1 MDEQEKAVEQVTEQA
16 EEQEGKT
23 GKLETPLE
31 IYRKYQ
37 RNTNLAEAG
46 EAEILKGL
54 KAGVPVEDLFLVA
67 TKIVSMLT
75 DNPNFHQLCERALK
89 GE

>member
-1 MDEQEKAVEQVTEQA
+1 MDEQEQVVEQ
-16 EEQEGKT
+16 EEEGKT

-54 KAGVPVEDLFLVA
+54 KAGVPLEDLFLVA
-67 TKIVSMLT
+67 TKIVSLLT

>member
-1 MDEQEKAVEQVTEQA
+1 MDEQQQVTEQA
-16 EEQEGKT
+16 PEQEQEGRT

-54 KAGVPVEDLFLVA
+54 KAGVPLEDLFLTA
-67 TKIVSMLT
+67 TRIVSLLT
-75 DNPNFHQLCERALK
+75 DNPSFHQLCERALK

>member
-67 TKIVSMLT
+67 TKIVSLLT

>member
-75 DNPNFHQLCERALK
+75 DNPNFHQLCEHALK

>member
-1 MDEQEKAVEQVTEQA
+1 MDEQEQVVEQA
-16 EEQEGKT
+16 SEQEGKT

-54 KAGVPVEDLFLVA
+54 KAGVPLEDLFLVA